1 MSSQTEPIRLQDRRR
16 RRSTDALVAMRYQ
29 LTHVMEEFGLDACV
43 IATHEGLLLASPL
56 HLETEQCELLAAI
69 APAAWR
75 DPDGVIAHRALEAA
89 GVQVDGSMLR
99 IQEFS
104 LLGQQML
111 IVTVGSHAADKERG
125 IFRSVLGVRRILDQA
140 A

>member
-1 MSSQTEPIRLQDRRR
+1 MSSHATPIRLQDRRR
-16 RRSTDALVAMRYQ
+16 RRSEDSLVAMRYQ
-29 LTHVMEEFGLDACV
+29 LTHVMEEFNLEACV

-56 HLETEQCELLAAI
+56 HLDTEQCELLAAI

-75 DPDGVIAHRALEAA
+75 NMDARFVQSALEVA
-89 GVQVDGSMLR
+89 GIDVSESMLR
-99 IQEFS
+99 VQEFS

-111 IVTVGSHAADKERG
+111 VLTVGKDAADKERG
-125 IFRSVLGVRRILDQA
+125 IFRSVIGVRRILSQA

>member
-1 MSSQTEPIRLQDRRR
+1 MSSQPNPIRLQERRR
-16 RRSTDALVAMRYQ
+16 RRSGDSLVAMRYQ
-29 LTHVMEEFGLDACV
+29 LTHVMEEFGLEACV

-69 APAAWR
+69 APASWR
-75 DPDGVIAHRALEAA
+75 DPDSIVVHRALEAA
-89 GVQVDGSMLR
+89 GVNVDGSMLR
-99 IQEFS
+99 VQEFS

-111 IVTVGSHAADKERG
+111 IVTVGTHAADKERG
-125 IFRSVLGVRRILDQA
+125 IFRSVLGIRRILDQA